1 MSGEYLYALVISQL
15 SRRFE
20 CCINKALEDMDLT
33 QSQLRVLLCIYE
45 NEVNGGGRLFQK
57 DIERVLMLSNP
68 AVTGIV
74 QRLESKGLIER
85 KVAFS
90 DRSMVNYMDVA
101 HHRKVT
107 QACYQAGRA
116 EKRA

>member
-20 CCINKALEDMDLT
+20 CCINKALEDMNLT

-85 KVAFS
+85 KVAFRTAVIRRYIPPKS
-90 DRSMVNYMDVA
+90 
-101 HHRKVT
+101 H
-107 QACYQAGRA
+107 AGLLSGWA
-116 EKRA
+116 S